1 MAVEKDKVLAAIES
15 KFKGKS
21 ISKTFKQNLAA
32 KWAEKIDT
40 EDDIDT
46 YIEDR
51 EDIITEAIS
60 EADRR
65 ATDAATKA
73 AEKAKQAGKNT
84 ETEVETE
91 EEDLKDLSPEMKAVL
106 KRLDAV
112 ASKVEGFEQ
121 AQSQKSIAERFKADE
136 RLKGIPE
143 FMFKGRV
150 PSKEEDFETYAE
162 ELKADYEAFA
172 TEKNLERFGNDT
184 PGATGNKTPAGGNGK
199 VSDTI
204 KQLATAV
211 NPKDN

>member
-40 EDDIDT
+40 DDDIDT

-51 EDIITEAIS
+51 EDVITEAIS

-73 AEKAKQAGKNT
+73 AEKAKQAGK
-84 ETEVETE
+84 EP
-91 EEDLKDLSPEMKAVL
+91 DDKKKDEIELPDDTPAWAKAIIEQNKALSE
-106 KRLDAV
+106 
-112 ASKVEGFEQ
+112 KVSGFEQ

-143 FMFKGRV
+143 FMFKGRI

-172 TEKNLERFGNDT
+172 TEKNLEKFGQDT
-184 PGATGNKTPAGGNGK
+184 PGAVGGKTPAGGKKEASKEEVAAITDGMK
-199 VSDTI
+199 I
-204 KQLATAV
+204 
-211 NPKDN
+211 